1 MRLVFLLVLVI
12 GIGIAGY
19 AAFLIQGQFE
29 SYQTRVNL
37 LENEL
42 RQTRDKVVETTPV
55 VATAVPLDFAHRLV
69 AEDLKIVNWPTADLP
84 EHVFNTIE
92 EVIGDPESDIRYV
105 RRKLDAGEPL
115 LRGKITNFGED
126 IGITTLLDPGTR
138 AFAIRVD
145 VASGVS
151 GFIQPGD
158 EVDIYWTGRDID
170 KTITRLILEKVKV
183 IAIDQKSNQN
193 SQRATV
199 ARTVTVQVSPDI
211 VANLV
216 QFQASGN
223 LSLSLRGRSD
233 TTTAGA
239 LEVDT
244 NSLIGNDFSPVV
256 TEEKCYRRER
266 RGVNVVQI
274 EVPCQP

>member
-1 MRLVFLLVLVI
+1 MRLVFLFVLVI

-19 AAFLIQGQFE
+19 AVMLISGQFSAKDAE
-29 SYQTRVNL
+29 IAQLS
-37 LENEL
+37 NEL

-55 VATAVPLDFAHRLV
+55 VATAAPLDFAHQLV

-92 EVIGDPESDIRYV
+92 EVIGDPESDVRYV

-126 IGITTLLDPGTR
+126 IGITTMLAPGTR
-138 AFAIRVD
+138 AFALRVD

-170 KTITRLILEKVKV
+170 KTVTRLILEKVKV

-193 SQRATV
+193 SQRANV

-216 QFQASGN
+216 QFQASGS

-233 TTTAGA
+233 TTTTGT
-239 LEVDT
+239 LEVNT
-244 NSLIGNDFSPVV
+244 NSLIGNDSSPVV
-256 TEEKCYRRER
+256 AADKCYRRER
-266 RGVNVVQI
+266 RGVNVIRI

>member
-1 MRLVFLLVLVI
+1 MRLVFLLVLII
-12 GIGIAGY
+12 GIGTAGY
-19 AAFLIQGQFE
+19 AVMLISGQFTE
-29 SYQTRVNL
+29 KDAEIAQLN
-37 LENEL
+37 NEL

-55 VATAVPLDFAHRLV
+55 VATAAALDFAHPLV
-69 AEDLKIVNWPTADLP
+69 AEDLKIINWPTADLP
-84 EHVFNTIE
+84 EHIFNTIE
-92 EVIGDPESDIRYV
+92 EVIGDPESDVRYV
-105 RRKLDAGEPL
+105 KRKLDAGEPL
-115 LRGKITNFGED
+115 LRDKITNFGED
-126 IGITTLLDPGTR
+126 IGITTLLDPGSR

-158 EVDIYWTGRDID
+158 EVDIYWTGRNLD
-170 KTITRLILEKVKV
+170 KTITRLILERIKV
-183 IAIDQKSNQN
+183 IAIDQQSNQN

-233 TTTAGA
+233 TTTAGSV
-239 LEVDT
+239 EVDT
-244 NSLIGNDFSPVV
+244 NSLIGNVISPVV
-256 TEEKCYRRER
+256 AAKKCYRRER
-266 RGVNVVQI
+266 RGVNVIQI

>member
-19 AAFLIQGQFE
+19 AAFLIQGQF
-29 SYQTRVNL
+29 SGYQARVNQ

-42 RQTRDKVVETTPV
+42 RTTRDKVVETTPV
-55 VATAVPLDFAHRLV
+55 VIAATQVDFAHKLV
-69 AEDLKIVNWPTADLP
+69 AEDLKLINWPSADLP
-84 EHVFNTIE
+84 EHIFSTIE
-92 EVIGDPESDIRYV
+92 ELIGDPESDIRYV
-105 RRKLDAGEPL
+105 KRRLDAGEPI
-115 LRGKITNFGED
+115 LRSKVTNFGED

-158 EVDIYWTGRDID
+158 EVDIYWTGRNLD
-170 KTITRLILEKVKV
+170 KTITRLILEKVQV
-183 IAIDQKSNQN
+183 IAIDQQSDQN
-193 SQRATV
+193 SLRPTV

-216 QFQASGN
+216 QFQASGS
-223 LSLSLRGRSD
+223 LSLSLRGRED
-233 TTTAGA
+233 TTTAGSV
-239 LEVDT
+239 EVDT
-244 NSLIGNDFSPVV
+244 NSLIGNVISPVEV
-256 TEEKCYRRER
+256 AEKCYRRER
-266 RGVNVVQI
+266 RGVAVVQI
-274 EVPCQP
+274 EVPCEP